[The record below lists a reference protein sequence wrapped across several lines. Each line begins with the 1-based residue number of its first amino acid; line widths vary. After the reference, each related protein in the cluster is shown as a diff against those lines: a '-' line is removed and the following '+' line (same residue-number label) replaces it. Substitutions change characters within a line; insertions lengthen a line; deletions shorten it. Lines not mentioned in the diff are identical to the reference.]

1 MRHYGLDEQI
11 NHLRESGITF
21 GIMSED
27 DARTFLR
34 ENTYYYKLG
43 LTDITTGAAMT
54 ESSPATSHIS
64 SNYREW
70 TSH

>member
-1 MRHYGLDEQI
+1 
-11 NHLRESGITF
+11 
-21 GIMSED
+21 MSED

-34 ENTYYYKLG
+34 ENTYYYKLKSYRHNYRRG
-43 LTDITTGAAMT
+43 DDGK
-54 ESSPATSHIS
+54 SPATSHIS